1 MRERSA
7 LLLPP
12 ERWRQGLALLA
23 LVAGVTYLGWRWGW
37 TLRWETAWVGLPLL
51 LAETWA
57 LTAVALFVFSCWRLA
72 QREPRPFRGGPTV
85 SVLIPTYNEPPEIL
99 RATVLGAVGLHY
111 RPKPEVWVLDD
122 GGRAWVAEMCS
133 ELGVRYLSRPEPREH
148 AKAGNLNHAL
158 VHVQADFLLIFDA
171 DHVPLPHF
179 LERTLGY
186 MDDPSVAFVQSPQ
199 AFFNRSFQHPRRSD
213 DPLLNEQSL
222 FYDVICRG
230 KDRDNACFWCG
241 SSALVRRSALVSV
254 GGVATATVVEDTHT
268 AMKLHQAGWRSVYH
282 PEVLAVG
289 LAPEEVSA
297 FLTQRGRWASG
308 CYQILRRDNPLWA
321 RGLSLR
327 QRLHYFS
334 SVSHY
339 LEGPQRLV
347 GILAPALVLLTG
359 TVPLAAPP
367 LLYLA
372 LFVPQVVLVP
382 LATWA
387 LARGRYRFS
396 EGERFALVRVIA
408 YTKAAAAFVT
418 RGRVT
423 FQVTPKGE
431 ASRNLWLA
439 ALKWQVGL
447 ALFAFGAAGYQGAA
461 QLFALPGRLGLFAF
475 VVTVIWS
482 LLSAGLLG
490 TTVWWAKS
498 VRHRRKTHRFPVRIE
513 AAYGIGTETP
523 LQSATVHDLNPFG
536 LAMRVREPIPYDRR
550 LRLVLLLDTGP
561 LEVVGAVARAEQA
574 ATDSFDVGVR
584 FEELPQ
590 NKQDVIMRWCFAQPF
605 GPDSP
610 VQSPGPSL
618 EDVVDQSELGKARD
632 AGPDDQAK
640 THRRAPFRG
649 LRRANRA
656 GGTVSLTRPIADSD
670 AAPPAAV
677 SGRPG
682 SRPVRTY

>member
-1 MRERSA
+1 

-12 ERWRQGLALLA
+12 DRWRQGLALIA
-23 LVAGVTYLGWRWGW
+23 LFAGVTYLGWRWGW
-37 TLRWETAWVGLPLL
+37 TLRWETAWLGLPLL

-57 LTAVALFVFSCWRLA
+57 LTAVSLFIFSSWRLTTR
-72 QREPRPFRGGPTV
+72 QPTPARV
-85 SVLIPTYNEPPEIL
+85 GASVCVLIPTYNEPPEIL
-99 RATVLGAVGLHY
+99 RATVLGALGLRY
-111 RPKPEVWVLDD
+111 RPTPEVWVLDD

-133 ELGVRYLSRPEPREH
+133 ELGARYLSRPEPRQH
-148 AKAGNLNHAL
+148 AKAGNLNNAL
-158 VHVQADFLLIFDA
+158 DYVQTDFLLVVDA

-199 AFFNRSFQHPRRSD
+199 AFFNRSFQHPRRFD

-241 SSALVRRSALVSV
+241 SSALVRRSALVSI
-254 GGVATATVVEDTHT
+254 GGVATDTVVEDTHT
-268 AMKLHQAGWRSVYH
+268 AMKLHQAGWKSVYH

-308 CYQILRRDNPLWA
+308 CFQILRLDNPLWA
-321 RGLSLR
+321 RGLTLR

-339 LEGPQRLV
+339 LEGPQRLI
-347 GILAPALVLLTG
+347 GILAPGLVLLTG

-367 LLYLA
+367 VFYLA
-372 LFVPQVVLVP
+372 LFLPQIVLVP

-396 EGERFALVRVIA
+396 DSERFALVRVVA
-408 YTKAAAAFVT
+408 YTKAASAFAR
-418 RGRVT
+418 RGRVS
-423 FQVTPKGE
+423 FKVTPKG
-431 ASRNLWLA
+431 AANRSLWLA

-447 ALFAFGAAGYQGAA
+447 ACFALGAAAYQGAA
-461 QLFALPGRLGLFAF
+461 QLFGLPGRLGFFAF
-475 VVTVIWS
+475 IVTIVWS

-498 VRHRRKTHRFPVRIE
+498 VRHRRQAHRFPVRIE
-513 AAYGIGTETP
+513 AAYGAEDEVP
-523 LQSATVHDLNPFG
+523 RLSATVHDLNPFG
-536 LAMRVREPIPYDRR
+536 LAMRVREAIPHDRR
-550 LRLVLLLDTGP
+550 LRVTLLLDTGP
-561 LEVVGAVARAEQA
+561 LEIVGAVTRAEKA
-574 ATDSFDVGVR
+574 SAGAFDVGVR
-584 FEELPQ
+584 FEDLPQ
-590 NKQDVIMRWCFAQPF
+590 NKQDTIMRWCFARPF

-610 VQSPGPSL
+610 VQDEGSRRGEALEPARLGTGQSTGADRRTSAARGRPTLNTRGPSDR
-618 EDVVDQSELGKARD
+618 EPHVVPATSE
-632 AGPDDQAK
+632 QQ
-640 THRRAPFRG
+640 TIF
-649 LRRANRA
+649 
-656 GGTVSLTRPIADSD
+656 
-670 AAPPAAV
+670 
-677 SGRPG
+677 
-682 SRPVRTY
+682 

>member
-1 MRERSA
+1 LVTERRP

-12 ERWRQGLALLA
+12 ERWRQGLALVA
-23 LVAGVTYLGWRWGW
+23 LFAGVTYLGWRWGW
-37 TLRWETAWVGLPLL
+37 TLRWETAWLGLPLL

-57 LTAVALFVFSCWRLA
+57 LIAVALFVFSVWRLTH
-72 QREPRPFRGGPTV
+72 REIAPSRVGQSV
-85 SVLIPTYNEPPEIL
+85 CVLIPTFNEPPEIL
-99 RATVLGAVGLHY
+99 RPTVLGALGLRY
-111 RPKPEVWVLDD
+111 RPTPEVWVLDD

-133 ELGVRYLSRPEPREH
+133 DLGVRYLSRPEPRQH
-148 AKAGNLNHAL
+148 AKAGNLNYAL
-158 VHVQADFLLIFDA
+158 DHVQADFLLIVDA

-179 LERTLGY
+179 LERILGY
-186 MDDPSVAFVQSPQ
+186 MDDPNVAFVQSPQ
-199 AFFNRSFQHPRRSD
+199 AFFNRSFQHPRRFD

-230 KDRDNACFWCG
+230 KDRDNAGFWCG

-254 GGVATATVVEDTHT
+254 GGVATETVVEDTHT
-268 AMKLHQAGWRSVYH
+268 AMRLHQGWRSVYH

-321 RGLSLR
+321 RGLTLR

-347 GILAPALVLLTG
+347 GIIVPALVLLTG
-359 TVPLAAPP
+359 TVPLAAPAVF
-367 LLYLA
+367 YLA
-372 LFVPQVVLVP
+372 LFLPQLVLVP

-396 EGERFALVRVIA
+396 ESERFALVRVIA
-408 YTKAAAAFVT
+408 YTKAAAALAR

-423 FQVTPKGE
+423 FQVTPKG
-431 ASRNLWLA
+431 AATRGVWLA

-447 ALFAFGAAGYQGAA
+447 ALVAISAVAYQGAA
-461 QLFALPGRLGLFAF
+461 QLFGLPGRLGLFAF
-475 VVTVIWS
+475 IVTVVWS

-498 VRHRRKTHRFPVRIE
+498 VRHRRQTHRFPVRIE
-513 AAYGIGTETP
+513 AAYGMGSEIP
-523 LQSATVHDLNPFG
+523 HQPATVYDLNPFG
-536 LAMRVREPIPYDRR
+536 LAMRVREPITQRHR
-550 LRLVLLLDTGP
+550 LRVVLLLDSGP
-561 LEVVGAVARAEQA
+561 LEVVGSVARAEQA
-574 ATDSFDVGVR
+574 STDSFDVGVR

-605 GPDSP
+605 GPDSS
-610 VQSPGPSL
+610 VQDDRSRPEGA
-618 EDVVDQSELGKARD
+618 VDPAGVGTEQGSDGRTATTRRRVRLRTRD
-632 AGPDDQAK
+632 LSD
-640 THRRAPFRG
+640 RAPRYG
-649 LRRANRA
+649 P
-656 GGTVSLTRPIADSD
+656 THV
-670 AAPPAAV
+670 
-677 SGRPG
+677 
-682 SRPVRTY
+682 